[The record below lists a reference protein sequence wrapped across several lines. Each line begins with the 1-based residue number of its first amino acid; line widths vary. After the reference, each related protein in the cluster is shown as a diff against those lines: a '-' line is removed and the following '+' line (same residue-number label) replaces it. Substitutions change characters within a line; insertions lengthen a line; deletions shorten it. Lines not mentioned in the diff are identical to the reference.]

1 MSDCVG
7 WFFII
12 GKFEGQYNYGCHQ
25 QPSAI
30 VFSVHRHFLFYV
42 LNILIFFGT
51 ITILFAII
59 LKTLPDGIIVWQ
71 DALIGLSFTSFFF
84 ILGKFAIGFYL
95 SSSAIATAYGAAGF
109 VIIILIWV
117 YYSSIILC
125 FGAEFTKVYVMLTE
139 IKL

>member
-1 MSDCVG
+1 MDVINSRLLVYFPDTS
-7 WFFII
+7 I
-12 GKFEGQYNYGCHQ
+12 Y
-25 QPSAI
+25 
-30 VFSVHRHFLFYV
+30 LFYV

-59 LKTLPDGIIVWQ
+59 LKTLPDGTIMWK

-84 ILGKFAIGFYL
+84 ILGKFAIGFYI

-139 IKL
+139 IKLFQIIMQFRLRLKLLR